1 MRECIKLEW
10 ERVTKSKLFY
20 TAIIIGIIIAVMQ
33 IMGEVYPRSVN
44 VLKYYSGKDGEPYSL
59 YMWSMC
65 MNVSSLYKAILVT
78 IFPVLAMMPHALSYH
93 FDIKS
98 GYIKNLYTRTDK
110 INYLVAKYMVTFVSG
125 GMVIVIPYIVNFVI
139 AACMLPALNPIQN
152 GQFNS
157 GGAMLQ
163 GLYYGNPLL
172 YIVVYLIINWVYAG
186 AFATMTLAATYF
198 VDNIF
203 LLSMV
208 PFVIWYGMG
217 IISQYTV
224 KAYNVM
230 INPIRF
236 VDIAQGYIVHPVNV
250 IGTFL
255 VVTLLSAVIYF
266 VIGVRSDAV

>member
-65 MNVSSLYKAILVT
+65 MNASSLYKAILVT

-98 GYIKNLYTRTDK
+98 GYIKNLYIRTDK

-152 GQFNS
+152 GQFHS

-163 GLYYGNPLL
+163 GLYYSNPLL
-172 YIVVYLIINWVYAG
+172 YILVYLIINWGYAG
-186 AFATMTLAATYF
+186 VFATTILAATYF

-203 LLSMV
+203 MLSMV

-230 INPIRF
+230 IDPMRF

-250 IGTFL
+250 IVTFL

-266 VIGVRSDAV
+266 VIGVRSDAL